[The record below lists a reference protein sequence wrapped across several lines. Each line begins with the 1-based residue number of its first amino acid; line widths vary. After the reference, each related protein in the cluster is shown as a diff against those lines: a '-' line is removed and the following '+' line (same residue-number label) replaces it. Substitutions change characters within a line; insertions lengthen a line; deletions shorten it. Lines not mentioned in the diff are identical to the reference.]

1 MRIKWIVPLAA
12 LVILAACESTPEE
25 TASTTGEGA
34 TGQEAPAVVE
44 TAPVE
49 TDISAVDVSGPI
61 PGTQEDLV
69 QNVGDR
75 VFFTYDSAV
84 LSPEA
89 RQTLERQVEWMKL
102 FPSVVVTIEGH
113 CDERGTR
120 EYNLGLGERRANAA
134 KEYLVSLGVDAG
146 RIETIS
152 YGKERPVALGHS
164 ESAWSQNRRAVSTV
178 TN

>member
-120 EYNLGLGERRANAA
+120 EYNLALGERRASAVKNYMSA
-134 KEYLVSLGVDAG
+134 LGVSPN
-146 RIETIS
+146 RLTTIS
-152 YGKERPVALGHS
+152 YGKERPYALGHN
-164 ESAWSQNRRAVSTV
+164 EEGWQLNRRGVSV
-178 TN
+178 VN